1 MKKDLIKVAL
11 RQNAIVIFD
20 KDRVNDNTTLNAT
33 TSVLIANVA
42 DLGFGFSQE
51 LLHTINQCSLSV
63 KKDILSTLQE
73 VMGTDK
79 NWTPLVKGW
88 DEPTGESLIDHIITF
103 FANTFNSNSG
113 TKLSCGHIIPDNT
126 FPLERYNGCPY
137 CGQAIDTSNEIFYA
151 QGSKLKVLELWSQKD
166 LQAHFM
172 ALLNSKTALDATQQD
187 SLKILLSHY
196 PIPSKVDIEIK
207 ETLMMVIDVLVENDR
222 VKEAGRL
229 FKTPQDI
236 MRYLWY
242 KKTGFLQII
251 EPKTIAKRKAY
262 NHMYYNSNQKEFL
275 AKKAE
280 FSKELK
286 LKYSRKECKMV
297 ATWLNNLPLSIE
309 SSCELM
315 HPKRGMWVRFIRAL
329 RLAEYSKR
337 KGFTKLNM
345 LLDAFYNKRYSVWQG
360 ELEKARLSL
369 DEERMFELL
378 KEKPSVF
385 ARSLFATILWFGH
398 EKTLAEFAKVAD
410 KIPARL
416 LATLSMYASF
426 YFDTQGNRVVKPLG
440 GKAKRIEKNRTLSLY
455 NKEQLAQIIKEIEE
469 LFLKEMSRRYA
480 KLENTNR
487 TYYIDELLFK
497 IPLSIGDRAE
507 SVQDMPSAL
516 MGQKFQVEGK
526 SVRLFMEWGKGLPKQ
541 HLDMDLSCHVA
552 FDNRSELCSY
562 FNLTATGCKHSGDIQ
577 SIPHMVGT
585 AEYIELDLEV
595 LKKAKAKY
603 VIFTGNAYSSG
614 ALKSNM
620 IIGWMNSKNPMKI
633 SKRTGVAYDP
643 STVQQQIRIKNSLSK
658 ALVFGVLDIAT
669 REITWLE
676 MNFDGQTIETMDSQ
690 AVESLLAKLDS
701 KMSVGELV
709 KIKAQSQGLE
719 AVDNTEKADEIY
731 DIAWAQD
738 SAKVTELLVD

>member
-20 KDRVNDNTTLNAT
+20 KDRVNSETVLNAT
-33 TSVLIANVA
+33 TSVLVANVA
-42 DLGFGFSQE
+42 NLGFGFSEE
-51 LLHTINQCSLSV
+51 LLRAVNQCSLSV
-63 KKDILSTLQE
+63 KKDILSILQE

-88 DEPTGESLIDHIITF
+88 DEPTGESIIDHIVTF
-103 FANTFNSNSG
+103 FANTFNS
-113 TKLSCGHIIPDNT
+113 TKGVTLSCGHIIPENT
-126 FPLERYNGCPY
+126 FPIERYNGCPY
-137 CGQAIDTSNEIFYA
+137 CGQAIDSSSEIFYG
-151 QGSKLKVLELWSQKD
+151 QGDSLKVLELWSEKQ
-166 LQAHFM
+166 LEAHFM

-207 ETLMMVIDVLVENDR
+207 ETLMLVIDVLVESER
-222 VKEAGRL
+222 IKEAGRL

-242 KKTGFLQII
+242 KKSGFLQII

-262 NHMYYNSNQKEFL
+262 NQLYYNSTQKEFL
-275 AKKAE
+275 LKKAE

-297 ATWLNNLPLSIE
+297 ATWLNNLPLSVE
-309 SSCELM
+309 KSCELM
-315 HPKRGMWVRFIRAL
+315 QPKRGMWVRFIRAL

-337 KGFTKLNM
+337 KGFTKLQM

-369 DEERMFELL
+369 DEAKVFKLL

-398 EKTLAEFAKVAD
+398 EETLKEFAKVAD

-416 LATLSMYASF
+416 LATISMYASL
-426 YFDTQGNRVVKPLG
+426 YFDMQGDRVVKPLG
-440 GKAKRIEKNRTLSLY
+440 GKAKRIAKNRTLSLY
-455 NKEQLAQIIKEIEE
+455 NEKQLAQIIKAVEE
-469 LFLKEMSRRYA
+469 LFLKEMSKRYA
-480 KLENTNR
+480 KLDNSNKS
-487 TYYIDELLFK
+487 YYIDELLFK

-516 MGQKFQVEGK
+516 MGQKFQVEGN

-541 HLDMDLSCHVA
+541 HLDMDLSCYVA
-552 FDNRSELCSY
+552 FDNRSEFCSY
-562 FNLTATGCKHSGDIQ
+562 YNLTATGCKHSGDIQ
-577 SIPHMVGT
+577 RIPHMVGT
-585 AEYIELDLEV
+585 AEYIELDLET
-595 LKKAKAKY
+595 LAKAEAKF

-614 ALKSNM
+614 ALESNM
-620 IIGWMNSKNPMKI
+620 VIGWMNSKNRMKI

-643 STVQQQIRIKNSLSK
+643 STVQRQIRITNSLSK
-658 ALVFGVLDIAT
+658 ALVFGVLEVAT

-676 MNFDGQTIETMDSQ
+676 MNFNGQTIQSMDSQ
-690 AVESLLAKLDS
+690 AVKSLLAKLES

-709 KIKAQSQGLE
+709 KIKAEAQGLE
-719 AVDNTEKADEIY
+719 MKENIEEADEIY
-731 DIAWAQD
+731 DISWARD